1 MIREKIYTLDS
12 GMQITPTAL
21 ATRLGCTTPSARHR
35 LDTYT
40 DDATIFTPLGKH
52 KPKRQYKCSTY
63 KLSDGSELT
72 AREISEKYGVA
83 LGTTRNR
90 LSNGVVDVAVLKRQP
105 KGCKQTRLGSQT
117 NGSEINGMRVSEQI
131 KLRNGYCPWSKLI
144 LTTI

>member
-1 MIREKIYTLDS
+1 MIHEKIYTLDS

-21 ATRLGCTTPSARHR
+21 ATRLGCTTPTARHR

-40 DDATIFTPLGKH
+40 DDKTIFIPLGKYT
-52 KPKRQYKCSTY
+52 KRQYKCSTY

-72 AREISEKYGVA
+72 AREIAKKYGVA
-83 LGTTRNR
+83 LSTTRNR
-90 LSNGVVDVAVLKRQP
+90 LSNGIVDIEVLKRQP
-105 KGCKQTRLGSQT
+105 RKTYLTAQID
-117 NGSEINGMRVSEQI
+117 GSEINGMRVSEQI